1 MLLHKKGLWFPFS
14 RPTKFHF
21 RYIKNSRKMCWFDD
35 WLAIWTCDPDWNL
48 SRINLKIHD
57 PKKGRF
63 ISTWYYLVWPAI
75 LLRRV
80 AYGFILYDCSCLTIP
95 KHDNTLKVIWWW
107 QIQSPMP
114 SSLLE
119 SKIKPFYSW
128 SEGKCYVCNALCNTF
143 LGL

>member
-1 MLLHKKGLWFPFS
+1 MSHFYFKSLSWDLEKNVPQLIWKFMLLHKKGLWFPFS
-14 RPTKFHF
+14 RPTILGT
-21 RYIKNSRKMCWFDD
+21 YIKNSRKMCWFDD

-80 AYGFILYDCSCLTIP
+80 AYGFILWLFLSNHSET
-95 KHDNTLKVIWWW
+95 W
-107 QIQSPMP
+107 QHIEGYLMMTDTEPHAII
-114 SSLLE
+114 SSW
-119 SKIKPFYSW
+119 K
-128 SEGKCYVCNALCNTF
+128 
-143 LGL
+143 